1 MAGQKGTMRS
11 EVLRFLAKRLPHE
24 RSDRRP
30 LPKALLA
37 VSCLVLFAACLD
49 ESSDPGATGRA
60 AVVDLFSPWPGD
72 ESLRT
77 AAEPS
82 LVVGADESLPLGRV
96 SGAVFFGDGI
106 AIADIQAYEVL
117 ILDAAGRLLS
127 RHGRQGAG
135 PGDYMNLAGI
145 ARHADGL
152 ITWDAYHFRVTRLDA
167 SGRRVGETKL
177 RTRGYVRNEMVGAF
191 GNSVLHDIRDS
202 GFSGSGAV
210 EPMEIRLPVAYE
222 IARLSDGEVVFEDTR
237 PGREEWAARESFDV
251 DGYVHG
257 GEPVIFGR
265 TAVSAVTD
273 RYAYL
278 ATTDSITI
286 TRYDE
291 AGTDVGVFSFEQPRE
306 SAEAAW
312 VRFLSDSTRAYLES
326 RGPGQLVIGG
336 RNFREAM
343 TEFRLRL
350 LEDLPARP
358 TLPAFSAMKGGAD
371 GLLWI
376 REYPNPLQD
385 QVVWVGFN
393 EAWERKKRI
402 AMPTSLHVLDISED
416 RVLVKAKGAHDETL
430 IEVYRIE
437 LTEEEGR

>member
-1 MAGQKGTMRS
+1 MGQLDNGKGLRDLRARGRETPEITPGQARRRLGSLDLSQLAGGAR
-11 EVLRFLAKRLPHE
+11 
-24 RSDRRP
+24 
-30 LPKALLA
+30 
-37 VSCLVLFAACLD
+37 
-49 ESSDPGATGRA
+49 PGA
-60 AVVDLFSPWPGD
+60 
-72 ESLRT
+72 LRH
-77 AAEPS
+77 P
-82 LVVGADESLPLGRV
+82 LLGRV

-106 AIADIQAYEVL
+106 AIADILAYEVL
-117 ILDAAGRLLS
+117 ILDAAGRLLA

-145 ARHADGL
+145 ARHEDGL
-152 ITWDAYHFRVTRLDA
+152 ITWDAYHARVTRLDA
-167 SGRRVGETKL
+167 SGRHVGETKL
-177 RTRGYVRNEMVGAF
+177 RRRGYVRYEMVGAF
-191 GNSVLHDIRDS
+191 GNSVLLDIRDS

-237 PGREEWAARESFDV
+237 PGREEWAARESFGV
-251 DGYVHG
+251 DGYTHG

-291 AGTDVGVFSFEQPRE
+291 AGTAVEVSFEQPRE

-312 VRFLSDSTRAYLES
+312 VRFLSDSTRAELES
-326 RGPGQLVIGG
+326 IGPGQLIIAG
-336 RNFREAM
+336 RNFMEVT
-343 TEFRLRL
+343 TEFSLRL

-358 TLPAFSAMKGGAD
+358 TLPSFSAMKGGAD

-376 REYPNPLQD
+376 REYPDPFQD
-385 QVVWVGFN
+385 QVAWVGFN

-402 AMPTSLHVLDISED
+402 AMPANLHVLDISED
-416 RVLVKAKGAHDETL
+416 RVLVQAKGAHDETL
-430 IEVYRIE
+430 IEVYPIE
-437 LTEEEGR
+437 R

>member
-1 MAGQKGTMRS
+1 M
-11 EVLRFLAKRLPHE
+11 
-24 RSDRRP
+24 
-30 LPKALLA
+30 LA
-37 VSCLVLFAACLD
+37 VTCLALCAACLD
-49 ESSDPGATGRA
+49 EPSDPGATGRA
-60 AVVDLFSPWPGD
+60 EVVDLFSPWPGD
-72 ESLRT
+72 ESLQI

-82 LVVGADESLPLGRV
+82 LVVGSDESLPLGRV

-106 AIADIQAYEVL
+106 AIADAMSYEVL

-127 RHGRQGAG
+127 RHGRQGEG
-135 PGDYMNLAGI
+135 PGDHMNLAGI

-152 ITWDAYHFRVTRLDA
+152 ITSDAYHFRVTRLDA
-167 SGRRVGETKL
+167 SGGYVGETKL
-177 RTRGYVRNEMVGAF
+177 KPHGYERIEIVGAF
-191 GNSVLHDIRDS
+191 GNSVMHEIWQS
-202 GFSGSGAV
+202 GFPGTGAV
-210 EPMEIRLPVAYE
+210 GPMEIRLPVAYE
-222 IARLSDGEVVFEDTR
+222 IARLSDGEVVFEDTL
-237 PGREEWAARESFDV
+237 PGEEKWGARESDGV
-251 DGYVHG
+251 GGYVHG
-257 GEPVIFGR
+257 GQPVIFGR

-291 AGTDVGVFSFEQPRE
+291 AGTTVEVSFEQPRE

-326 RGPGQLVIGG
+326 RGPGQMVIAG
-336 RNFREAM
+336 RNFLEVI
-343 TEFRLRL
+343 TEFSLGL

-376 REYPNPLQD
+376 REYPDPFQD
-385 QVVWVGFN
+385 QVAWVGFN

-402 AMPTSLHVLDISED
+402 AMPTSLHVLDISDD
-416 RVLVKAKGAHDETL
+416 RVLVKARGAHDETL
-430 IEVYRIE
+430 IEVYPIE
-437 LTEEEGR
+437 R

>member
-1 MAGQKGTMRS
+1 M
-11 EVLRFLAKRLPHE
+11 
-24 RSDRRP
+24 
-30 LPKALLA
+30 LA
-37 VSCLVLFAACLD
+37 VSCLVLCAACVGDAL
-49 ESSDPGATGRA
+49 DPGATGRA
-60 AVVDLFSPWPGD
+60 EVVDLFSPWPGD

-82 LVVGADESLPLGRV
+82 LVVGSDESLPLGRV

-106 AIADIQAYEVL
+106 AIADAMAYEVL
-117 ILDAAGRLLS
+117 ILDAAGRLLA

-167 SGRRVGETKL
+167 SGRHIGETKL
-177 RTRGYVRNEMVGAF
+177 RTRGYERIEMVGAF
-191 GNSVLHDIRDS
+191 GNSVLHDIWQS
-202 GFSGSGAV
+202 GFRGDGDV
-210 EPMEIRLPVAYE
+210 GPVEIRLPVAYE

-237 PGREEWAARESFDV
+237 PGREEWAARESFGV
-251 DGYVHG
+251 DGYTHG

-291 AGTDVGVFSFEQPRE
+291 AGTAVEVSFEQPRE

-326 RGPGQLVIGG
+326 RGPGQLVIAG
-336 RNFREAM
+336 RNFMEAM

-376 REYPNPLQD
+376 REYSDPFQD
-385 QVVWVGFN
+385 QVAWVGFN

-402 AMPTSLHVLDISED
+402 AMPANLHVLDISED

-430 IEVYRIE
+430 IEVYPIE
-437 LTEEEGR
+437 R